1 VSSKET
7 TFMISLAVSSIIIFV
22 SSAATLFLLFGIPDP
37 DNPNTSISLLG
48 LGAIFCIVFSWPLA
62 CYELKIPYTWPL
74 ITAIV
79 YLLEVVPPGIHLLI
93 GLLGSFAVFPLIFTL
108 LAPFIGLMFKKGR
121 EEARWQAKVRDEE
134 IKRLEK
140 EVLVLARKY
149 GGILT
154 VSTVVAEKEVTL
166 EEAMTVLERFC
177 MYGEAI
183 KKKTGFLTIYDFPG
197 IRLHLSDVENK
208 IIEVLRDNP
217 QGMSFGEL
225 LQATK
230 LPVESL
236 KESLKELESLKIVEE
251 SADRYRLRG
260 IHPPTRV
267 FE

>member
-1 VSSKET
+1 VSSEET
-7 TFMISLAVSSIIIFV
+7 TLEISLAVSCIIIV
-22 SSAATLFLLFGIPDP
+22 ISSAATLFLLFGTPGP
-37 DNPNTSISLLG
+37 DNVFNILGGLTAIS
-48 LGAIFCIVFSWPLA
+48 CIVFFWPLA
-62 CYELKIPYTWPL
+62 CYELKMPYTWPL

-93 GLLGSFAVFPLIFTL
+93 GFLGSFAVFPLIFTL

-121 EEARWQAKVRDEE
+121 EEARWQAKARDEE

-166 EEAMTVLERFC
+166 GEAKEVLERFC
-177 MYGEAI
+177 KYGEAI

-217 QGMSFGEL
+217 QGMSFADL

-236 KESLKELESLKIVEE
+236 KESLKELESLSIVEE
-251 SADRYRLRG
+251 SGDRYRLKG
-260 IHPPTRV
+260 ISPPTKV
-267 FE
+267 FK